1 MTLKEVELF
10 LDGNQDASVVVW
22 EVEVIPNKLQ
32 LSRSMVKVQ
41 EDFRLVVTSEVAFK
55 VEEEEVVSGEASEVI
70 EVAAVVSAEEEV
82 LVTKIVVAL
91 AADLRLEHLVA
102 LEVVVEDLVVVI
114 SKIDQ
119 MAMEVTETEVIVAI
133 EATEV
138 TETIEVIVQT
148 EEEIVE
154 EIVGEIEVGIVTEEQ
169 LEATEILSEVLVAE
183 TVTMTET
190 GIPDPETTTT
200 ARERDI
206 MMVINT
212 TKDRNDD
219 IEVCISILLLV
230 EFRICITLAFFTTW
244 MKWWVCCFH
253 PLISIDNPSL
263 SC

>member
-10 LDGNQDASVVVW
+10 QGGNQDASVVVW

-32 LSRSMVKVQ
+32 LSRSMAKVQ
-41 EDFRLVVTSEVAFK
+41 EDFRLVVASEVAFK
-55 VEEEEVVSGEASEVI
+55 VEEEVVVSGEASEVI
-70 EVAAVVSAEEEV
+70 EVAEVVSAEEEV

-91 AADLRLEHLVA
+91 AAGLRLEHLVA

-114 SKIDQ
+114 SKIDET
-119 MAMEVTETEVIVAI
+119 AMEVTETEVIVAT
-133 EATEV
+133 EVTEV

-169 LEATEILSEVLVAE
+169 LEATEILSEALVAE

-190 GIPDPETTTT
+190 GIPDPETTTM

-206 MMVINT
+206 TMVINM

-219 IEVCISILLLV
+219 IEVCISVLWLV
-230 EFRICITLAFFTTW
+230 EFRICITLAFFTT
-244 MKWWVCCFH
+244 
-253 PLISIDNPSL
+253 
-263 SC
+263 